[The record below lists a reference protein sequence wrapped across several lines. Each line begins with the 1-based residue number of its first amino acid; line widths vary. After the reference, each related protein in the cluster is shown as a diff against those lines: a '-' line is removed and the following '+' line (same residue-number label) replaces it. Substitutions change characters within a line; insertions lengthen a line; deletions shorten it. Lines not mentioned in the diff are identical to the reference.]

1 MQHIDQ
7 HSRTSESCESVILK
21 FSLVTNPSAGHQLER
36 LATRP
41 DELQD
46 EAAFGRSLVA
56 IGCHRSK
63 NGSLHQKKGRSL
75 VAIGCHRLP
84 DVAGLP

>member
-1 MQHIDQ
+1 VQHIDQ

-56 IGCHRSK
+56 IGCHW
-63 NGSLHQKKGRSL
+63 
-75 VAIGCHRLP
+75 LP